1 MENVRDM
8 MQMKL
13 TNLSIRLDAKLLSYF
28 RDEIVCGIT
37 NSVYDTLY
45 ASFQAK
51 VGDEIQE
58 NLKFDMKYNY
68 SKP

>member
-1 MENVRDM
+1 MNNIRDM

-13 TNLSIRLDAKLLSYF
+13 TNLSIRLDAKLLRYF

-45 ASFQAK
+45 DSFQAK
-51 VGDEIQE
+51 VGDQIEE
-58 NLKFDMKYNY
+58 DLKFQIKY
-68 SKP
+68 SEP

>member
-1 MENVRDM
+1 MNNVRDM

-13 TNLSIRLDAKLLSYF
+13 TNLSIRLDAKLLCYF

-45 ASFQAK
+45 DSFQAK
-51 VGDEIQE
+51 VGDQIEE
-58 NLKFDMKYNY
+58 DLKFQIKY
-68 SKP
+68 SEP

>member
-1 MENVRDM
+1 MNNIRDT

-13 TNLSIRLDAKLLSYF
+13 TNLSIRLDAKLLCYF

-45 ASFQAK
+45 DSFQAK
-51 VGDEIQE
+51 VGDQIEE
-58 NLKFDMKYNY
+58 DLKFQIKY
-68 SKP
+68 SEP

>member
-1 MENVRDM
+1 MNNIRDM

-13 TNLSIRLDAKLLSYF
+13 TNLSIRLDAKLLCYF

-45 ASFQAK
+45 DSFQAK
-51 VGDEIQE
+51 VGDQIEE
-58 NLKFDMKYNY
+58 DLKFQIKY
-68 SKP
+68 SEP

>member
-1 MENVRDM
+1 MNNIRDM

-13 TNLSIRLDAKLLSYF
+13 TNLSIRLDAKLLCYF

-51 VGDEIQE
+51 VGDKIEE
-58 NLKFDMKYNY
+58 DLKFQIKYRDY
-68 SKP
+68 A

>member
-51 VGDEIQE
+51 VGDQIEE
-58 NLKFDMKYNY
+58 DLKFQIKY
-68 SKP
+68 SDQ

>member
-13 TNLSIRLDAKLLSYF
+13 TNLSIRLDAKLLCYF

-45 ASFQAK
+45 DSFQAK
-51 VGDEIQE
+51 VGDQIEE
-58 NLKFDMKYNY
+58 DLKFQIKY
-68 SKP
+68 SEP

>member
-1 MENVRDM
+1 MNNVRDM

-13 TNLSIRLDAKLLSYF
+13 TNLSIRLDAKLLCYF

-51 VGDEIQE
+51 VGDQIEE
-58 NLKFDMKYNY
+58 DLKFQIKY
-68 SKP
+68 SEP

>member
-1 MENVRDM
+1 MNNVRDM
-8 MQMKL
+8 MQMRL
-13 TNLSIRLDAKLLSYF
+13 RNLSIRLDAKLLCYF

-51 VGDEIQE
+51 VGDQIEE
-58 NLKFDMKYNY
+58 DLKFQIKY
-68 SKP
+68 SEP

>member
-1 MENVRDM
+1 MNNVRDM
-8 MQMKL
+8 MQMRL

-51 VGDEIQE
+51 VGDQIEE
-58 NLKFDMKYNY
+58 DLKFQIKY
-68 SKP
+68 SDQ

>member
-1 MENVRDM
+1 MNNIRDT

-13 TNLSIRLDAKLLSYF
+13 TNLSIRLDAKLLCYF

-45 ASFQAK
+45 DSFQAK
-51 VGDEIQE
+51 VGDQIEE
-58 NLKFDMKYNY
+58 DLKFQIKY
-68 SKP
+68 SET

>member
-8 MQMKL
+8 MQMRL
-13 TNLSIRLDAKLLSYF
+13 TNLSISLDAKLLSYF

-51 VGDEIQE
+51 VGDQIEE
-58 NLKFDMKYNY
+58 DLKFQIKY
-68 SKP
+68 SDQ